1 MNFESKLKK
10 MFEPINAAIQA
21 DSFLDNLHQVRNRQE
36 IRLQRLKSGIITSTF
51 VLILGIITLL
61 KLDDNAAGLQKYNY
75 ELFQLGMTEESQAEF
90 NDEMAF
96 YLVNDSD
103 DIWSTLSFFYESDYQ
118 PIISILENK
127 L

>member
-10 MFEPINAAIQA
+10 IFEPVNVEIQA

-61 KLDDNAAGLQKYNY
+61 KLNDNAAGLQKYNY

>member
-10 MFEPINAAIQA
+10 IFEPVNVEIQA

>member
-10 MFEPINAAIQA
+10 IFEPVNVEIQA

-61 KLDDNAAGLQKYNY
+61 KLDDDAAGLQKYNY

-118 PIISILENK
+118 SIISILENK

>member
-10 MFEPINAAIQA
+10 IFEPVNVEIQA
-21 DSFLDNLHQVRNRQE
+21 DSFLDNLHQVRNLQE

>member
-10 MFEPINAAIQA
+10 IFEPVNVEIQA
-21 DSFLDNLHQVRNRQE
+21 DSFLDNLHQVRKLQE

>member
-10 MFEPINAAIQA
+10 MFEPINTEIQA

>member
-10 MFEPINAAIQA
+10 IFEPVNVEIQA
-21 DSFLDNLHQVRNRQE
+21 DSFLDNLHQVRKLQE

-61 KLDDNAAGLQKYNY
+61 KLNDNAAGLQKYNY

-90 NDEMAF
+90 NNEMAF